1 MNAAVLS
8 GKLLQMANGAIYD
21 DDKNPHIIHDRKL
34 DALEDLIEGANG
46 KPVLIA
52 YVSAKYSCGFSNL
65 LDSSIIV
72 NER

>member
-1 MNAAVLS
+1 MKLS
-8 GKLLQMANGAIYD
+8 KYE
-21 DDKNPHIIHDRKL
+21 KETIILTNEEDRY
-34 DALEDLIEGANG
+34 
-46 KPVLIA
+46 